1 MLKHENP
8 NIEVINKNLWA
19 VRFSL
24 IPMIPQI
31 SVTHKEG
38 TSANDLNELELTFTP
53 DGIMILNK
61 DHKFYDLFRKCAV
74 SAMKL
79 KPRQI
84 RKELDNLGRFPANQ
98 PLQVIYRYCL
108 MAGVWPTL
116 KRKSWL
122 LPSVQGLLT

>member
-8 NIEVINKNLWA
+8 NIEIINKNLWA

-31 SVTHKEG
+31 SITHKEG
-38 TSANDLNELELTFTP
+38 TSTEDLNELELTFTP
-53 DGIMILNK
+53 DGIMVLNK

-84 RKELDNLGRFPANQ
+84 RKELDALAKAPNYQPFP
-98 PLQVIYRYCL
+98 VIYRYCL
-108 MAGVWPTL
+108 MAEMER
-116 KRKSWL
+116 RKIKK
-122 LPSVQGLLT
+122 GGAA

>member
-8 NIEVINKNLWA
+8 NIEIINKNLWA

-31 SVTHKEG
+31 SITHKEG
-38 TSANDLNELELTFTP
+38 TSTEELNELELTFTP
-53 DGIMILNK
+53 DGIMVLNK

-79 KPRQI
+79 KLRQI
-84 RKELDNLGRFPANQ
+84 RKELDALAKAPNYQ
-98 PLQVIYRYCL
+98 PLPVIYRYCL
-108 MAGVWPTL
+108 MAEMER
-116 KRKSWL
+116 RKIKK
-122 LPSVQGLLT
+122 GGAA